1 VILPNVRASL
11 GSQDVHDLLR
21 ALAHRTH
28 RNRRYWKRRL
38 GEQGLDAVLDSPD
51 ALDAIMEEQR
61 LGATSPMLTFYVMV
75 RHGLLESGLRDPA
88 IADYVASLLIEFGL
102 HGRAYRIARFD
113 DKTYRYLVD
122 VVSDL
127 EEEYSERRQFL
138 LRAHLGNYSLWLS
151 GIFPD
156 YVVARVNRR
165 GAPGFEYYDGLGSTG
180 YRLASESALAG
191 HYDLEK
197 IYREV
202 AGCFRAVRRALNRV
216 SDRFFFPSARSP
228 VDRLLRQVSEDRTLD

>member
-1 VILPNVRASL
+1 MILPNVRASL
-11 GSQDVHDLLR
+11 GPQDVSDLLR
-21 ALAHRTH
+21 ALVHRTD
-28 RNRRYWKRRL
+28 RNRRHWKRRL
-38 GEQGLDAVLDSPD
+38 GEQGFDSLLDSPD
-51 ALDAIMEEQR
+51 ALHAVIEEQR
-61 LGATSPMLTFYVMV
+61 LGAASPELTFYVMV
-75 RHGLLESGLRDPA
+75 RHSLLESGLRDPA

-127 EEEYSERRQFL
+127 EEENSERRQFL

-156 YVVARVNRR
+156 YVVARVNRK

-180 YRLASESALAG
+180 YRLASECALAG
-191 HYDLEK
+191 QHDLER

-202 AGCFRAVRRALNRV
+202 SGCFRAVRRALNRV
-216 SDRFFFPSARSP
+216 SDRFFFPSSRSP
-228 VDRLLRQVSEDRTLD
+228 VDRLLRQVSEDRGFD